1 MITATTVQNGATNT
15 HRARFRAY
23 CRRRSMAGSS
33 NAARTRRR
41 SGASVFV
48 AGTSE
53 YIHPASTMAKASGP
67 CSVNNQ
73 SNHFV
78 GSRNQAAAMSDSLA
92 LTGHER
98 RGLASSRHDPTR
110 IAARTGARARS
121 PAERGDRMG
130 SDGSSTTELIAR
142 TRARVEDVRDRG
154 QRTLVWHVWERM
166 LEIEFVDRSVA
177 LAGKAFVSFF
187 PLVVVVAAF
196 MPTGIRTS
204 IFTTM
209 THRLG
214 MTGAALTTARQ
225 AFTSASDVR
234 RATGILGLV
243 LTFFFAA
250 SFTTAVQRVYLRA
263 WRRAPNGKVGKYS
276 RGPAWLA
283 AILVYMAVLGGVRG
297 FLGNG
302 LTFAAFV
309 VFSLAVSAA
318 FWWFTAWYLLLG
330 EVRWRVLIPSG
341 LITGVAL
348 GGYAVSANVWMPHVV
363 TSNQKQFGFFGVA
376 LAIVTWF
383 SGAAI
388 CILVG
393 ACAGPVLAE
402 DP

>member
-1 MITATTVQNGATNT
+1 MD
-15 HRARFRAY
+15 
-23 CRRRSMAGSS
+23 S
-33 NAARTRRR
+33 N
-41 SGASVFV
+41 
-48 AGTSE
+48 
-53 YIHPASTMAKASGP
+53 
-67 CSVNNQ
+67 
-73 SNHFV
+73 
-78 GSRNQAAAMSDSLA
+78 
-92 LTGHER
+92 
-98 RGLASSRHDPTR
+98 
-110 IAARTGARARS
+110 
-121 PAERGDRMG
+121 
-130 SDGSSTTELIAR
+130 GSSTSQRIAR
-142 TRARVEDVRDRG
+142 TRARVDAVRDRS
-154 QRTLVWHVWERM
+154 QRTLLWQVWGRM

-196 MPTGIRTS
+196 MPAGVRTS

-225 AFTSASDVR
+225 AFASASDVR

-263 WRRAPNGKVGKYS
+263 WRRAPGGKIGKYS
-276 RGPAWLA
+276 RGPTWLA

-402 DP
+402 DTGRIGSLIRGATPSLLVEGAPASLPAPTRELRLRDAFVSSEEEVDHS

>member
-1 MITATTVQNGATNT
+1 MDTDG
-15 HRARFRAY
+15 
-23 CRRRSMAGSS
+23 RS
-33 NAARTRRR
+33 
-41 SGASVFV
+41 
-48 AGTSE
+48 TSE
-53 YIHPASTMAKASGP
+53 
-67 CSVNNQ
+67 
-73 SNHFV
+73 
-78 GSRNQAAAMSDSLA
+78 R
-92 LTGHER
+92 
-98 RGLASSRHDPTR
+98 
-110 IAARTGARARS
+110 
-121 PAERGDRMG
+121 
-130 SDGSSTTELIAR
+130 IAR
-142 TRARVEDVRDRG
+142 TRARVDAVRDRS
-154 QRTLVWHVWERM
+154 QRTLLWQVWGRM

-196 MPTGIRTS
+196 MPTGVRTS

-225 AFTSASDVR
+225 AFASASDVR

-263 WRRAPNGKVGKYS
+263 WRRAPGGKIGKYS
-276 RGPAWLA
+276 RGPTWLA

-402 DP
+402 DTGRIGSLIRGATPSLLVEGAPASLPAPTRELRLRDAFVSSEEEVDHS